1 MTFSPAWKNENVDLL
16 LKALLSIR
24 NEEEACRLLD
34 DLCTIKEIQALAQ
47 RMEVADMLA
56 QQVTYNKISAETGA
70 STATIS
76 RVNRCLN
83 YGANGYKIVLGRI
96 YEKDKEQHNGK

>member
-16 LKALLSIR
+16 LKALLSIQ

>member
-16 LKALLSIR
+16 LKALLNIQ

-56 QQVTYNKISAETGA
+56 KQITYNKISAETGA

-83 YGANGYKIVLGRI
+83 YGGGGYKLVLGRI